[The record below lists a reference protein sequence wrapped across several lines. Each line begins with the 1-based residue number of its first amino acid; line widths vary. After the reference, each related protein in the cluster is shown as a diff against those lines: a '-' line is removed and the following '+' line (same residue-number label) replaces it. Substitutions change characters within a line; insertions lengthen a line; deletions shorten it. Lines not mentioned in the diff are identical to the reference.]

1 MTIKDLRN
9 IFWLAV
15 NQGGNALFPLVL
27 MPWLLLA
34 LGSEDFARLVLAE
47 VIAFYVLTL
56 CLYSFDVTQVK
67 AVATAVASS
76 DDKAQAQIFYQ
87 VLQTRLLLFVLCSL
101 VLLGVTYYLALEP
114 FFLIW
119 LLFPLGMILQHN
131 YFFQAC
137 QENKALALLV
147 FISRLLVMG
156 AVWWLQNQQQLNV
169 ETASWLAAG
178 SYLLSG
184 LLASLLLMVRLPRN
198 GWPAMADSVQ
208 LIRDGSVIF
217 TGNLAVTLYRNTN
230 VFLLS
235 LLATPYAVS
244 VYAIAEKYVRMLQA
258 LARPLN
264 DHYYAKI
271 ASLLNPAALNASFA
285 VIRQSTRPQLLL
297 LLVAGGLGAL
307 AAFVLAGLGLLP
319 SQFLSVLS
327 LLAIMSGAVLFGVVN
342 FMYGVVGLNNL
353 GYDRAM
359 ARRLLLVGVI
369 SLLLCALLAPIGQ
382 QYGAALAFVFAEMLL
397 TILIVIKIRQVT
409 RA

>member
-137 QENKALALLV
+137 LQNKALALLV

-156 AVWWLQNQQQLNV
+156 AVWWLQSQQQLNV

-184 LLASLLLMVRLPRN
+184 LLASFLLLVRLPWI
-198 GWPAMADSVQ
+198 GWPSMADSVR
-208 LIRDGSVIF
+208 LIRDGAVIF

>member
-27 MPWLLLA
+27 MPWLLIA
-34 LGSEDFARLVLAE
+34 LGSDDFARLVLAE

-76 DDKAQAQIFYQ
+76 DEKAQAQIFYQ
-87 VLQTRLLLFVLCSL
+87 VLQTRLLLFVLCSV
-101 VLLGVTYYLALEP
+101 VLLCAVYFLALEP

-137 QENKALALLV
+137 LQNKALALLV
-147 FISRLLVMG
+147 FTCRLLTMA
-156 AVWWLQNQQQLNV
+156 AVWWLQSLQQLNV
-169 ETASWLAAG
+169 ETASWLVAG

-184 LLASLLLMVRLPRN
+184 LLASLLLMVRLPRS
-198 GWPAMADSVQ
+198 GWPAMTGSVR
-208 LIRDGSVIF
+208 LIRDGYVIF
-217 TGNLAVTLYRNTN
+217 AGNLAVTLYRNSN

-271 ASLLNPAALNASFA
+271 ASHLNPAALKVSFA

-297 LLVAGGLGAL
+297 LFVAGVIGSL
-307 AAFVLAGLGLLP
+307 AASVMAALGLLP
-319 SQFLSVLS
+319 PQLLSVLG
-327 LLAIMSGAVLFGVVN
+327 LLAVMSAAVFFGVVN

-359 ARRLLLVGVI
+359 SRRLLLVGLI
-369 SLLLCALLAPIGQ
+369 SLLLCAIVAPAWQ
-382 QYGAALAFVFAEMLL
+382 QYGAALTFVFAEMLL
-397 TILIVIKIRQVT
+397 TILIVIKIRQVI
-409 RA
+409 RD

>member
-101 VLLGVTYYLALEP
+101 VLLGVTYNLALEP

>member
-397 TILIVIKIRQVT
+397 TILILIKIRQVT

>member
-1 MTIKDLRN
+1 MNIKDLRN

-15 NQGGNALFPLVL
+15 NQGGNALFPLLL
-27 MPWLLLA
+27 MPWLLLV
-34 LGSEDFARLVLAE
+34 LGSDDFARLVLAE

-67 AVATAVASS
+67 AVAAARASC
-76 DDKAQAQIFYQ
+76 DEQAQARIFYQ
-87 VLQTRLLLFVLCSL
+87 VLQTRLLLFFLSALVVL
-101 VLLGVTYYLALEP
+101 GAIYAFALEP

-137 QENKALALLV
+137 LENKALALTVFVCRLATLV
-147 FISRLLVMG
+147 
-156 AVWWLQNQQQLNV
+156 AVWLLHRLELLNAEAV
-169 ETASWLAAG
+169 SWLVAG
-178 SYLLSG
+178 SYFLSG
-184 LLASLLLMVRLPRN
+184 LLASALLMVRLPWTGR
-198 GWPAMADSVQ
+198 PAMLSSIQ
-208 LIRDGSVIF
+208 LIREGAVVF
-217 TGNLAVTLYRNTN
+217 GGNLSVTLYRNSN

-271 ASLLNPAALNASFA
+271 AERLNPAALKESFSA
-285 VIRQSTRPQLLL
+285 ISQSTTPQLLL
-297 LLVAGGLGAL
+297 LVAAGSAVGLGA
-307 AAFVLAGLGLLP
+307 GI
-319 SQFLSVLS
+319 LSALNLVPPQLNSVIS
-327 LLAIMSGAVLFGVVN
+327 LLAIMSAAVLFGVVN

-359 ARRLLLVGVI
+359 ARRLLLVGLV
-369 SLLLCALLAPIGQ
+369 SLLLCALVAPVWQ

-397 TILIVIKIRQVT
+397 TILIIIKMRQVT
-409 RA
+409 RD